1 MDVVIDNRSDIL
13 QLGEIIGASCGLF
26 KVIQTSVKLLS
37 QAPAYGPANE
47 RDIHSDQIALKG
59 CMPACF
65 DGGPEV
71 LIGFNSKSL

>member
-1 MDVVIDNRSDIL
+1 MDVVIDIGSDIL
-13 QLGEIIGASCGLF
+13 HLCEIMCAGYDRF

>member
-47 RDIHSDQIALKG
+47 LDIHSCQIVLKIVCRLASMEDQRL
-59 CMPACF
+59 
-65 DGGPEV
+65 
-71 LIGFNSKSL
+71 S